1 MPKVV
6 EQNLDWQIVSYPKWV
21 EIIYPQDLAGNG
33 TVVIKFKIIA
43 PRNDETDTERTGD
56 IVIYCKD
63 CGENNNYRK
72 IQVSRKASQGCVYK
86 LDSNGE
92 EIENIVYNPN
102 SNGQPGARIE
112 KTVSECK
119 SGIRLDIPY
128 IITKMRKCPNEL
140 GDMPNDW
147 EKEIIEQGVSA
158 VTKSFGVNKTNVER
172 IVMNN
177 AAAQVK
183 QSAGPCD
190 NNVCDCISSAYFNSN
205 IPLDNS
211 FDQNGSK
218 KDVVID
224 VYAGTCI
231 KWDYTLN
238 GDTNYCQ
245 LTSTQNNDEISYI
258 IRALPND
265 TDTEKKFSITLYA
278 SIIDENGNYS
288 RCAESDTTKTFTFK
302 IEAKKEEPPEPGIES
317 CDKIFIEGNTT
328 VTGKPGDT
336 ISVTIRKNPELG
348 EDETVS
354 VTIKSVGDYFD
365 VIDTDPFDDN
375 TIKIKIKDTI
385 GGESCQNKSD
395 GYIDISVDD
404 IDCGEKL
411 RIYVEAKNKCYTIKT
426 SDGSTEM
433 DYSGGLVTFIAEEVD
448 C

>member
-1 MPKVV
+1 MSKVV

-43 PRNDETDTERTGD
+43 PRNGETDTERTGD

-102 SNGQPGARIE
+102 SDGQPGARIE

-147 EKEIIEQGVSA
+147 EKEIIEQGISA
-158 VTKSFGVNKTNVER
+158 VTKSFGINKTNVER

-218 KDVVID
+218 KDVVIN

-245 LTSTQNNDEISYI
+245 LTTAQNNDEI
-258 IRALPND
+258 
-265 TDTEKKFSITLYA
+265 
-278 SIIDENGNYS
+278 
-288 RCAESDTTKTFTFK
+288 
-302 IEAKKEEPPEPGIES
+302 S